1 MTEATSFP
9 TKFATRGHFGH
20 QIEDVIDISTE
31 TRENRYLTY
40 QMKNARI
47 VFGMLA
53 KIAAEEASKEGN
65 LPPELEELR
74 GLVADIMPVSPEC
87 SHCGQTVTADAN
99 GDTFVPRYECSE
111 PGGLKPY
118 DVLLDVSSGKI
129 VFAND
134 LRSLVV
140 IEDEADVN
148 TRFGQK
154 TRTKAAADAGMVLVF
169 TGNSCPSVV
178 RNGDE
183 IHVGISLP
191 RKGRLGTVVTD
202 LWWYS
207 AMDHDFFL
215 SRCEAKGGSPE
226 DFDYFVVE
234 VDPGVY
240 AFSDEL
246 ADTHASKVVL
256 SKIRKTD
263 APRPVLSAD
272 GVDTATTLKD
282 SRFWRLVERRLS
294 FSRGGFSLF
303 GDIFCVAGG
312 GLDWINGGLR
322 SVSGRDDDPA
332 YSGKLDERKGTRS
345 DDRIPM
351 LSEAHAGVIYPMSW
365 HAPGKI
371 GIAPLNIDPYWLA
384 AGMMFAKTALAYP
397 IKPFGEERMT
407 EEQKQK
413 RVDTDRAI
421 LVASLDLLCEI
432 AEVRGLW
439 ESGRLD
445 AVFAELVAVFAEKA

>member
-1 MTEATSFP
+1 MTEVTSFP
-9 TKFATRGHFGH
+9 TKFAAKGHFGH

-31 TRENRYLTY
+31 TPENRYLTCH
-40 QMKNARI
+40 MKAARMS
-47 VFGMLA
+47 FEMLA
-53 KIAAEEASKEGN
+53 KIAIKETEEGGV
-65 LPPELEELR
+65 LPAELEELR
-74 GLVADIMPVSPEC
+74 SALADIMPVFPEC
-87 SHCGQTVTADAN
+87 SHCGQTVTADAT

-140 IEDEADVN
+140 IDADADVN

-154 TRTKAAADAGMVLVF
+154 MQTKAAADAGMVMVF

-178 RNGDE
+178 RSGDE
-183 IHVGISLP
+183 LQVGISLP
-191 RKGRLGTVVTD
+191 KKGRLGTVVTD

-215 SRCEAKGGSPE
+215 SRCEAEGEAPE
-226 DFDYFVVE
+226 DFDHFVVE

-246 ADTHASKVVL
+246 ADTHANKVVL

-263 APRPVLSAD
+263 APRPVLSAE
-272 GVDTATTLKD
+272 GVDTATTLKE
-282 SRFWRLVERRLS
+282 SRFWKLVERRLS
-294 FSRGGFSLF
+294 FSRGGISLF
-303 GDIFCVAGG
+303 GDIFCVLGG

-332 YSGKLDERKGTRS
+332 YGGKLEERKGTRS

-351 LSEAHAGVIYPMSW
+351 LPGDVGVIYPMSW
-365 HAPGKI
+365 NYPGKL

-384 AGMMFAKTALAYP
+384 AGMMFAKTALTQP
-397 IKPFGEERMT
+397 LKPLGEERMS

-413 RVDTDRAI
+413 QVDTDRAI

-439 ESGRLD
+439 ENGRLE
-445 AVFAELVAVFAEKA
+445 AVFAELVAAFPAKA

>member
-1 MTEATSFP
+1 MTEVNSFP
-9 TKFATRGHFGH
+9 TKFAARGHFGR
-20 QIEDVIDISTE
+20 QLEDVIDISTE
-31 TRENRYLTY
+31 TSENRYLMHRLKTDR
-40 QMKNARI
+40 MR
-47 VFGMLA
+47 FDMLS
-53 KIAAEEASKEGN
+53 KIAAEEAAAGGV
-65 LPPELEELR
+65 LPSELEELR
-74 GLVADIMPVSPEC
+74 SLLAEIMLASPDC
-87 SHCGQTVTADAN
+87 SHCGQTVTADAK

-111 PGGLKPY
+111 PGGLKSY
-118 DVLLDVSSGKI
+118 DVFLDVPSGKI

-140 IEDEADVN
+140 IEDDADVN

-154 TRTKAAADAGMVLVF
+154 MQTKAAADAGMVMVF

-178 RNGDE
+178 KDGDE
-183 IHVGISLP
+183 IHVGIGLP
-191 RKGRLGTVVTD
+191 KKGRLGTVVTD

-215 SRCEAKGGSPE
+215 SRCKAEGQSPE
-226 DFDYFVVE
+226 DFDHFVVE
-234 VDPGVY
+234 VAPGVY

-263 APRPVLSAD
+263 APRPVLND
-272 GVDTATTLKD
+272 EGVDTATTLKD
-282 SRFWRLVERRLS
+282 SRFWKLVERRLN
-294 FSRGGFSLF
+294 FSRGGISLF
-303 GDIFCVAGG
+303 GDIFCVLGG
-312 GLDWINGGLR
+312 GLEWINGGLR

-332 YSGKLDERKGTRS
+332 YGGKLEERKGVRS

-351 LSEAHAGVIYPMSW
+351 LPGDVGVIYPMSW
-365 HAPGKI
+365 DYPGKL

-384 AGMMFAKTALAYP
+384 AGMMFAKTALSQP
-397 IKPFGEERMT
+397 LKPLGGDRMSEERKK
-407 EEQKQK
+407 EQ
-413 RVDTDRAI
+413 VDTDRAI

-439 ESGRLD
+439 ETGRLE
-445 AVFAELVAVFAEKA
+445 AVFSELVTAFPEKA